1 MPEPPKRSR
10 SPKRDFANG
19 PITFAPGHTGYQRG
33 AMGSG
38 ARLGGILVLL
48 GLLAPALLL
57 GQGRRASVGAQVGYS
72 RADLGGPDAA
82 GIRARQ
88 GALTGVYLTGP
99 FGRILEFRPELLFAL
114 KGGRT
119 DVSLEDGTI
128 ATLDI
133 DLAYIEVPLLARV
146 TLPTG
151 RFRPVLFGGP
161 ATGFQIGC
169 DLQVI
174 LPTQPVRSSCR
185 EAGVALFRT
194 FDFGVVGGGG
204 VEFGWSQSALSLEA
218 RYTAGI
224 RSIVDGATVRNR
236 AFGVMLA
243 LTF

>member
-1 MPEPPKRSR
+1 MASR
-10 SPKRDFANG
+10 
-19 PITFAPGHTGYQRG
+19 
-33 AMGSG
+33 

-48 GLLAPALLL
+48 GLVAPMLLSA
-57 GQGRRASVGAQVGYS
+57 QGPRAAVGAQVGYS
-72 RADLGGPDAA
+72 RADLGGPDAE

-88 GALTGVYLTGP
+88 GALTGVYLAAP
-99 FGRILEFRPELLFAL
+99 LGRSLFLRPELLFAL

-119 DVSLEDGTI
+119 EVTLEDGST

-146 TLPTG
+146 TFPIG
-151 RFRPVLFGGP
+151 RVRPVLFGGP

-174 LPTQPVRSSCR
+174 LATETVRSSCG
-185 EAGVALFRT
+185 EAGVAIFRT
-194 FDFGVVGGGG
+194 WDYGLVAGGG
-204 VEFGWSQSALSLEA
+204 VEFGWAQSALSLEA
-218 RYTAGI
+218 RYTAGV

-236 AFGVMLA
+236 AFDLMLA